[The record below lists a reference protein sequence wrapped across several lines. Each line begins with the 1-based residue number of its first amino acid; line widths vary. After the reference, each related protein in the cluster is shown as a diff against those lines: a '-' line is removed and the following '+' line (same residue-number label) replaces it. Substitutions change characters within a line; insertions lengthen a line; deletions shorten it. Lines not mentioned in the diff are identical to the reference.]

1 MSYKAKNVDTD
12 KVLKAIENDRV
23 HFERQKAFEIHG
35 INKYYE
41 GVQKGLNI
49 AQGYFECSNYEKDG
63 ESDG

>member
-1 MSYKAKNVDTD
+1 MLYKAKGVDTD
-12 KVLKAIENDRV
+12 KVLKAIEDDRI

-41 GVQKGLNI
+41 GIQKGLDI

-63 ESDG
+63 EN